1 MKLIKGNTE
10 FCPVCHGKLKAHTE
24 SEIFNCIEV
33 VFRQEIKIGTQEEQS
48 FNHSSRARN

>member
-1 MKLIKGNTE
+1 MKLIKEIND
-10 FCPVCHGKLKAHTE
+10 FCPVCHGKLKTHSE

-33 VFRQEIKIGTQEEQS
+33 VFRQEIKGSQEEQS

>member
-10 FCPVCHGKLKAHTE
+10 FCPVCHGKLKTHSE

-33 VFRQEIKIGTQEEQS
+33 VFRQEIKMGSQEEQS
-48 FNHSSRARN
+48 FNHSSRVRN